1 MQSISIS
8 EPQVVGVS
16 TPPNYYC
23 PVCRLSTYKPVDNN
37 ELEISYRVDG
47 KVQRY
52 VRGWNA
58 CPRCLIGAE
67 NCVKQYMSNRID
79 RGISLEVNRNQFEK
93 LKSSDCGCSG

>member
-37 ELEISYRVDG
+37 ELEFMVRFKDMLGDG
-47 KVQRY
+47 MPVH
-52 VRGWNA
+52 V
-58 CPRCLIGAE
+58 
-67 NCVKQYMSNRID
+67 V
-79 RGISLEVNRNQFEK
+79 
-93 LKSSDCGCSG
+93 